1 MLAHALS
8 TPATSMS
15 HLLALADKWSRPL
28 VGSSFIT
35 TSKRSPPLPN
45 AVTGIPALRPYQYA
59 TISKRQKTARRAYRG
74 SWRSECVKQRVPHRM
89 EHCASG
95 ASSTHDWWLTTVV
108 YTHHL

>member
-1 MLAHALS
+1 
-8 TPATSMS
+8 MS

-45 AVTGIPALRPYQYA
+45 AVTGILALWPYQYA

-74 SWRSECVKQRVPHRM
+74 AVNV
-89 EHCASG
+89 
-95 ASSTHDWWLTTVV
+95 SSSAYLTEWNTAPQAHQALM
-108 YTHHL
+108 TGG